1 MKKLLSKWCIEV
13 SIFTITVLTF
23 QVLSEA
29 IATINIGVAVALGIF
44 TTAVLLLA
52 GLWLAGDDNDATSAP
67 DNGRK
72 TAIRAGIGAHRRNAI
87 RNSSRNRR

>member
-52 GLWLAGDDNDATSAP
+52 GLWLAGDDDDATSAP

-72 TAIRAGIGAHRRNAI
+72 TAIRAGARTRRNAA
-87 RNSSRNRR
+87 RSRNRR

>member
-52 GLWLAGDDNDATSAP
+52 GLWLAGDDDVTP
-67 DNGRK
+67 ENGRK
-72 TAIRAGIGAHRRNAI
+72 TAVRAGARTRRNAA
-87 RNSSRNRR
+87 RSRNRR